1 VTVTVAV
8 LARPPRRRPARVRPG
23 GTAIADSHDNSSK
36 RKAHSPLR
44 YPLGYPKRIT
54 LDLTVDDHHALQGA
68 RYADRVPMAD
78 RLRALISLWRE
89 DPALAQAVSTR
100 AQELLL
106 AAAPS
111 PAPTDPPTE
120 TDDPEVPPAS

>member
-1 VTVTVAV
+1 MVDDG
-8 LARPPRRRPARVRPG
+8 RNREDG
-23 GTAIADSHDNSSK
+23 
-36 RKAHSPLR
+36 KAQSQPR

-54 LDLTVDDHHALQGA
+54 LDLTVDDHHALLGA

-89 DPALAQAVSTR
+89 DPALAEAVSTR

-106 AAAPS
+106 AASPARS
-111 PAPTDPPTE
+111 PAPEPPTK
-120 TDDPEVPPAS
+120 TLDPQAPPTS